1 MGMANEAADLHA
13 MLIVIRK
20 QNGVEGVGNLCRS
33 YEFGTSRRREADGAL
48 LDPKALQPHQK
59 FRLWEIAVR
68 QEKIDL
74 IHRF

>member
-33 YEFGTSRRREADGAL
+33 DEFGAPRRREADGAL
-48 LDPKALQPHQK
+48 LDPKALQPHQE
-59 FRLWEIAVR
+59 FRLWEIAVC